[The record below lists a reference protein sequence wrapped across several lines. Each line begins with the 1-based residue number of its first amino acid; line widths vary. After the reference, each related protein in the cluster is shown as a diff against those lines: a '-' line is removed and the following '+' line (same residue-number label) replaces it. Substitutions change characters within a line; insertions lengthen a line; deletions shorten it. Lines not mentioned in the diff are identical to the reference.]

1 MSQGH
6 IIIYIIMG
14 NYVARALEHFLIDTL
29 IKVPVEQVYFFV
41 NLGIEIAI
49 KISRVHFLYYT
60 HKPSA

>member
-6 IIIYIIMG
+6 IIMG

-41 NLGIEIAI
+41 NLGIEIDI
-49 KISRVHFLYYT
+49 IISRVHFLYYT